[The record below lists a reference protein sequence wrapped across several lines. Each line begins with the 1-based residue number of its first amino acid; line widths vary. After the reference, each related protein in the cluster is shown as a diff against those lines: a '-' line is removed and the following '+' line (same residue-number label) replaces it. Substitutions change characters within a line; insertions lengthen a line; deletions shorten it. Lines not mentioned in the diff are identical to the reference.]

1 MEARLVN
8 GHVPRATGF
17 ATNIECFLPLPY
29 AVVKTIE
36 LLFLAFKC
44 TRIPGTFYRSL
55 TVTAPYVVDSAN
67 GAVTVRE
74 R

>member
-1 MEARLVN
+1 MRFFEITMRGWLVAN
-8 GHVPRATGF
+8 
-17 ATNIECFLPLPY
+17 LPLPDG
-29 AVVKTIE
+29 AVKKSGR
-36 LLFLAFKC
+36 F
-44 TRIPGTFYRSL
+44 RIPGTFYRSL

>member
-1 MEARLVN
+1 MCLRASFELVRRLGV
-8 GHVPRATGF
+8 
-17 ATNIECFLPLPY
+17 ECFF
-29 AVVKTIE
+29 A
-36 LLFLAFKC
+36 AFKR